1 MHDYVEGLIRFS
13 FPDNFAVIRYDEKKI
28 KNNKGSGFFYC
39 RQNFYEFAGGT
50 KAVDFIALDTS
61 EDGALWLIEVKD
73 CIGSSENTVS
83 QYLREDIPQKVRD
96 TFAGLIA
103 GALTSDL
110 EKERDFM
117 NEALNKRPIRVVA
130 HIELPD
136 LTKDSKIAKSPKALL
151 KDYSDMAIKN
161 ISKAVGRENVF
172 LDNTSISHKEVP
184 WKTSR
189 RNSRT

>member
-1 MHDYVEGLIRFS
+1 MHDYVEGSIRFS

-73 CIGSSENTVS
+73 CIGSSQNAVS

-151 KDYSDMAIKN
+151 KDCSDMAIKN

-172 LDNTSISHKEVP
+172 LDNTSISHEEIP
-184 WKTSR
+184 WKTCL
-189 RNSRT
+189 RNS

>member
-61 EDGALWLIEVKD
+61 EDGSLWLIEVKD
-73 CIGSSENTVS
+73 CIGSSQNAVS
-83 QYLREDIPQKVRD
+83 EYLQKDIPVKVRD
-96 TFAGLIA
+96 TFAGLLA

-110 EKERDFM
+110 KKERIYM
-117 NEALNKRPIRVVA
+117 NEALKKRPVRVVA

-136 LTKDSKIAKSPKALL
+136 LRKESKIAKSPKSLL
-151 KDYSDMAIKN
+151 KDYTDMAIKN

-172 LDNTSISHKEVP
+172 LDNTSISHEEIP
-184 WKTSR
+184 WKTCL
-189 RNSRT
+189 RNS

>member
-1 MHDYVEGLIRFS
+1 MHDYVEGSIRFS
-13 FPDNFAVIRYDEKKI
+13 FPDNFAVIRYDEKKF

-73 CIGSSENTVS
+73 CTNSSQNVVS
-83 QYLREDIPQKVRD
+83 QYLREDIPKKVRD
-96 TFAGLIA
+96 TFAGLLA

-110 EKERDFM
+110 KKERIYM
-117 NEALNKRPIRVVA
+117 NEALKKRPVRVVA

-136 LTKDSKIAKSPKALL
+136 LRKESKIAKSPKSLL
-151 KDYSDMAIKN
+151 KDYTDMAIKN

-172 LDNTSISHKEVP
+172 LDNTSISHEEIP
-184 WKTSR
+184 WKTCL
-189 RNSRT
+189 RNS

>member
-61 EDGALWLIEVKD
+61 EDGSLWLIEVKD
-73 CIGSSENTVS
+73 CIGSSQNAVS
-83 QYLREDIPQKVRD
+83 EYLQKDIPVKVRD
-96 TFAGLIA
+96 TFAGLLA

-110 EKERDFM
+110 KKERIYM
-117 NEALNKRPIRVVA
+117 NEALKKRPVRVVA

-136 LTKDSKIAKSPKALL
+136 LRKESKIAKSPKSLL
-151 KDYSDMAIKN
+151 KDYTDMAIKN

>member
-1 MHDYVEGLIRFS
+1 MHDYVEGSIRFS

-39 RQNFYEFAGGT
+39 RQDFNEFACGT
-50 KAVDFIALDTS
+50 CAVDFIALDTS

-83 QYLREDIPQKVRD
+83 QYLREDIPKKVRD
-96 TFAGLIA
+96 TFAGLLA

-110 EKERDFM
+110 KKERIYM
-117 NEALNKRPIRVVA
+117 NEALKKRPVRVVA

-136 LTKDSKIAKSPKALL
+136 LRKESKIAKSPKSLL
-151 KDYSDMAIKN
+151 KDYTDMAIKN

-172 LDNTSISHKEVP
+172 LDNTSISHEEIP
-184 WKTSR
+184 WKTCL
-189 RNSRT
+189 RNS

>member
-13 FPDNFAVIRYDEKKI
+13 FPDNFAVIRYDEKKF

-73 CIGSSENTVS
+73 CTNSSQNVVS
-83 QYLREDIPQKVRD
+83 QYLREDIPKKVRD
-96 TFAGLIA
+96 TFAGLLA

-110 EKERDFM
+110 KKERIYM
-117 NEALNKRPIRVVA
+117 NEALKKRPVRVVA

-136 LTKDSKIAKSPKALL
+136 LRKESKIAKSPKSLL
-151 KDYSDMAIKN
+151 KDYTDMAIKN

-172 LDNTSISHKEVP
+172 LDNTSISHEEIP
-184 WKTSR
+184 WKTCL
-189 RNSRT
+189 RNS

>member
-1 MHDYVEGLIRFS
+1 MHDYVEGLICFS
-13 FPDNFAVIRYDEKKI
+13 FPDNFDVIKYDAKKS
-28 KNNKGSGFFYC
+28 KSNKESGFFYC
-39 RQNFYEFAGGT
+39 RQDFNEFACGT
-50 KAVDFIALDTS
+50 CAVDFIALDTS

-73 CIGSSENTVS
+73 CTNSSQNVVS
-83 QYLREDIPQKVRD
+83 QYLREDIPKKVRD
-96 TFAGLIA
+96 TFAGLLA

-161 ISKAVGRENVF
+161 ISKAVGCENVF

>member
-1 MHDYVEGLIRFS
+1 MHDYVEGSIRFS

-61 EDGALWLIEVKD
+61 EDGSLWLIEVKD
-73 CIGSSENTVS
+73 CIGSSQNAVS
-83 QYLREDIPQKVRD
+83 EYLQKDIPVKVRD
-96 TFAGLIA
+96 TFAGLLA

-110 EKERDFM
+110 KKERIYM
-117 NEALNKRPIRVVA
+117 NEALKKRPVRVVA

-136 LTKDSKIAKSPKALL
+136 LRKESKIAKSPKSLL
-151 KDYSDMAIKN
+151 KDYTDMAIKN

-172 LDNTSISHKEVP
+172 LDNTSISHEEIP
-184 WKTSR
+184 WKTCL
-189 RNSRT
+189 RNS

>member
-1 MHDYVEGLIRFS
+1 MHDYVEGSIRFS

-172 LDNTSISHKEVP
+172 LDNTSISHEEIP
-184 WKTSR
+184 WKTCL
-189 RNSRT
+189 RNS